1 MCHSPNVDALRA
13 TAHDIGEPFES
24 LFCFAH
30 ATTTVFHEDTKTRRY
45 TKLSSYN
52 ENVVLFVLF
61 VSS

>member
-13 TAHDIGEPFES
+13 TAHDIGEPFEP

-30 ATTTVFHEDTKTRRY
+30 TATTTVIHEDTKTRRY
-45 TKLSSYN
+45 TKLSLYK
-52 ENVVLFVLF
+52 ENFVIF